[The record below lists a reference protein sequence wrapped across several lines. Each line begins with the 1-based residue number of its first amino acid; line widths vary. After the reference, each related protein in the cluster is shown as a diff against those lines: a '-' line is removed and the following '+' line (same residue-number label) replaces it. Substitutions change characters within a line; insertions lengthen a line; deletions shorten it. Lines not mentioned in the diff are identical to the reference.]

1 MIGPPDNQAKFYS
14 TTDFTSQD
22 NKLGVSVA
30 LDDMNGGFNSNVSVS
45 IAPRQ
50 FQNNIHSSK
59 QLILPSGTTNP
70 IKTVENLE
78 VENSPTH

>member
-14 TTDFTSQD
+14 ATDFTSQE

-30 LDDMNGGFNSNVSVS
+30 LDDMNGGFNSNVTVS
-45 IAPRQ
+45 IAPKQ
-50 FQNNIHSSK
+50 FQSNQRSTK
-59 QLILPSGTTNP
+59 QLTILANNP

-78 VENSPTH
+78 I

>member
-50 FQNNIHSSK
+50 RRYC
-59 QLILPSGTTNP
+59 
-70 IKTVENLE
+70 
-78 VENSPTH
+78 

>member
-14 TTDFTSQD
+14 ETDFTSQD

-30 LDDMNGGFNSNVSVS
+30 LEDMNVGFNSNVSLS

-50 FQNNIHSSK
+50 LQNNIKSS
-59 QLILPSGTTNP
+59 
-70 IKTVENLE
+70 
-78 VENSPTH
+78 